1 MNINHMF
8 KQKMNTTVVLYI
20 IVNICSDIIY
30 NYTLQVVDIKWV
42 PLGWVPYAG
51 NTRRSLSVML
61 NFKIDVMSY
70 GVGVSMS
77 ELPKMC
83 SKQAFLGQK
92 WVF

>member
-51 NTRRSLSVML
+51 NTSAV
-61 NFKIDVMSY
+61 
-70 GVGVSMS
+70 
-77 ELPKMC
+77 C
-83 SKQAFLGQK
+83 Q
-92 WVF
+92 